1 MRSQPWKQHKSIAA
15 IVPMHCSVALSYE
28 GWLAAATRINLH
40 DWQEDHSSQAP
51 AIVIKVAIIA
61 PGKAVSLGECV
72 LSRLL
77 LANPSCSH
85 SAESV
90 QGDNFCSELMCV
102 TAFVNSSTVTYQMT
116 ALTQLG
122 WMAIGFGT
130 QMADAKMVIMWSNS
144 DGSVTLSQRTA
155 PALVEPV
162 PDPNPQRTAT
172 SYDPFIN
179 LSSVVPRLAF
189 TIPRDDTIEQNA
201 IWALGVSNPLSASPD
216 SNLELHLDSGNF
228 TLNLTNTIDTE
239 QNPFL
244 DPSPST
250 ASGSL
255 SSIATFSLFPSGD
268 PSTDDG
274 TPFQTFEKLI
284 VAHAL
289 LSVLGFLV
297 VLPIG
302 SLIAR
307 WTRNL
312 WVNWFYYHWM
322 TQVVFG
328 IPVVVTGWALG
339 PLSVAAQGVAHA
351 NDSHKVLGILLLPL
365 YLIQLSTGTFIHLRK
380 SVYPWRHPPR
390 NVAHGVMGMVIIGLA
405 FYQVRT
411 GLTVDWTIATERSI
425 DLNVFSNLWIAWVV
439 FIPVIY
445 FIGFA
450 LLRRQLARER
460 ELPPAYFTGASDTE
474 NGIEFGVRQ
483 LNRGVVDDGT
493 HDIFSEDNSQRRSG
507 RGRRVTNDAASGDT
521 EMREVQSE
529 HRTPLS
535 LPTSLSAL
543 TAST

>member
-1 MRSQPWKQHKSIAA
+1 MKLAFSVGKKILLPSHCYKS
-15 IVPMHCSVALSYE
+15 CYY
-28 GWLAAATRINLH
+28 R
-40 DWQEDHSSQAP
+40 
-51 AIVIKVAIIA
+51 A

-72 LSRLL
+72 PGRLL
-77 LANPSCSH
+77 LTNSSCSH

-102 TAFVNSSTVTYQMT
+102 TAFVNSSTMTYQMT

-130 QMADAKMVIMWSNS
+130 QMADANMVIMWPNS

-155 PALVEPV
+155 PGLVEPV
-162 PDPNPQRTAT
+162 PDPDPSRTAT
-172 SYDPFIN
+172 SYNPLIN
-179 LSSVVPRLAF
+179 LSSVIPRLAF
-189 TIPRDDTIEQNA
+189 TIPKDDTIQQNA

-216 SNLELHLDSGNF
+216 VNLELHLDSGNF

-239 QNPFL
+239 QIPFL
-244 DPSPST
+244 NPSSST
-250 ASGSL
+250 SSGSL
-255 SSIATFSLFPSGD
+255 SGTATSSPFPGGD
-268 PSTDDG
+268 PSIDDG

-284 VAHAL
+284 VAHAV

-307 WTRNL
+307 WARTF
-312 WVNWFYYHWM
+312 WANWFYYHWM
-322 TQVVFG
+322 TQVIFG

-365 YLIQLSTGTFIHLRK
+365 YLIQLTTGTFIHLRK
-380 SVYPWRHPPR
+380 SVYPRRHPPR
-390 NVAHGVMGMVIIGLA
+390 NMAHGVMGMVVIGLA

-411 GLTVDWTIATERSI
+411 GLTVDWTIATERPI
-425 DLNVFSNLWIAWVV
+425 DLNVFSNLWIAWIV

-450 LLRRQLARER
+450 LLSRQLAHER
-460 ELPPAYFTGASDTE
+460 ELPPAYSPGASDTE
-474 NGIEFGVRQ
+474 NGNGAGVRQ
-483 LNRGVVDDGT
+483 LLGLDLGLVDDGT
-493 HDIFSEDNSQRRSG
+493 HDMFSEENSQRRRS
-507 RGRRVTNDAASGDT
+507 RGRRVTSNAASEDI
-521 EMREVQSE
+521 EMREVPSE

-535 LPTSLSAL
+535 LPTSLL
-543 TAST
+543 ASTAII